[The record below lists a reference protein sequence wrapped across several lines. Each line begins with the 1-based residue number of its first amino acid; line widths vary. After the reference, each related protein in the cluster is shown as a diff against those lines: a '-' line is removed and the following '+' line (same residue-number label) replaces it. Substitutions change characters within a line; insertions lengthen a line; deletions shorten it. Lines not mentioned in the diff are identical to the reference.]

1 LHITFASEKLRNYL
15 HDDRQLK
22 KDYGEVGYK
31 RIRQRLDEL
40 YAAETLA
47 AIGMLR
53 RGRCHELKGDRA
65 GQLALDLH
73 KGYRLIIEPAD
84 EPRPE
89 KPDGGLDWAN
99 VTAVRVLEVEDY
111 HRG

>member
-1 LHITFASEKLRNYL
+1 MNITFASEKLRDYL

-22 KDYGEVGYK
+22 KDYGEAGYK
-31 RIRQRLDEL
+31 RIRRRIDEL
-40 YAAETLA
+40 RAAETLA
-47 AIGMLR
+47 AIGILR
-53 RGRCHELKGDRA
+53 RGRCHELKGSRA

-84 EPRPE
+84 EPLPT
-89 KPDGGLDWAN
+89 KPDGGLDWAE
-99 VTAVRVLEVEDY
+99 VTAVRVLAVEDY